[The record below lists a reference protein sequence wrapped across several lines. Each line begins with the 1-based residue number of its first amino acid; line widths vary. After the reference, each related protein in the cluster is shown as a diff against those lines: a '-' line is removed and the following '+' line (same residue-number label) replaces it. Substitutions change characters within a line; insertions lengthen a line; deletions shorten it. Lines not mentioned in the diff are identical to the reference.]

1 MSPKTLLSAGLLAG
15 VLGAAGAAEAQV
27 SRVFVSVN
35 GNDANN
41 CASQSTPCR
50 TISGGITQVDAE
62 GEVIILDSGSYAG
75 GAITKAVKVNTAPG
89 VVAFSGLSFTINP
102 GAGKTVVL
110 RGITIKAV
118 TPGSGFGISHT
129 SGNLVVENCVID
141 GWFNGIN
148 SNAGSGGRLSIDNS
162 TFRNNFNGSSPNDG
176 KSIALLAGTG
186 SVSNVH
192 VSNTDGIGI
201 RVLGGTL
208 TLSNSVI
215 VQNGTGLLQASSGVL
230 VSMLNNVVE
239 GNTTNTSGTI
249 TSGTLK

>member
-1 MSPKTLLSAGLLAG
+1 MSPRTVLNVGLLAG
-15 VLGAAGAAEAQV
+15 LLGAAGAAEAQV

-41 CASQSTPCR
+41 CASQATPCR
-50 TISGGITQVDAE
+50 TINGGITQVDAE

-75 GAITKAVKVNTAPG
+75 GAITKAVKVNAAPG
-89 VVAFSGLSFTINP
+89 VVVFSGLSFTINP

-118 TPGSGFGISHT
+118 TPGSGAGIQHST
-129 SGNLVVENCVID
+129 GNLMLENCVID
-141 GWFNGIN
+141 GWLTGIN
-148 SNAGSGGRLSIDNS
+148 VQTPGNLSINN
-162 TFRNNFNGSSPNDG
+162 TIFRNNTNGGGDG
-176 KSIALLAGTG
+176 FGVNVQNGTASLTNSHLANNST
-186 SVSNVH
+186 
-192 VSNTDGIGI
+192 GI
-201 RVLGGTL
+201 RLLGGVL
-208 TLSNSVI
+208 TVSNSVI
-215 VQNGTGLLQASSGVL
+215 VQNGTGILRSAGTL